1 MPVLNLV
8 RSEPEID
15 PVVSGPRKIALDG
28 VSIEFSARGQTV
40 RAVDGVTLEVPDQQF
55 LAVVGPSGCGKS
67 TILNMVAGLL
77 KPTGGRVDY
86 DGSPVEGPNT
96 KVGYMTQKDTLLPWR
111 TVADNIGIAFELRCR
126 KSLRRERAD
135 RVAEIIELVGLT
147 GFEKHYPSE
156 LSGGMRKRAALA
168 RMLIYEPET
177 LLLDEPFGALDAQ
190 LRLVMQQETL
200 RLVERRRMTVILV
213 THDLEE
219 AILMADRVAVFTA
232 RPGRIRTVRDIPF
245 ARPREPAELRFK
257 PEFAAIHEELWNEL
271 KQEFAASSAGD
282 GVSNAH

>member
-1 MPVLNLV
+1 MPTLSLV
-8 RSEPEID
+8 RPDAKAD
-15 PVVSGPRKIALDG
+15 PVVSGPRKIALDD
-28 VSIEFSARGQTV
+28 VAIEFSARGQTV

-77 KPTGGRVDY
+77 KPTSGQVDY
-86 DGSPVEGPNT
+86 GGSPVSGPNT

-126 KSLRRERAD
+126 KERRAERA
-135 RVAEIIELVGLT
+135 
-147 GFEKHYPSE
+147 E

-200 RLVERRRMTVILV
+200 RLVERRQMTVILV

-245 ARPREPAELRFK
+245 ARPRDPAELRFK

-271 KQEFAASSAGD
+271 KQEFAASTAGD
-282 GVSNAH
+282 GVGDAH